1 MESHGK
7 THQKEQDGDLTPK
20 PITLS
25 KYSNRV
31 ELKTLLDR
39 SDRGAGLAG
48 KRVVVG
54 GWVKSSRA
62 VKKDS
67 PPPLPSVAPV
77 PSPSSGGD
85 QAHTTANVRCTEMI
99 QSKMNIFKKL
109 FDVLSGGGKT
119 YPIFD
124 KTDHAGQKAAP
135 PPEYVFYFLISDG
148 SSISSLQ
155 VTPIIQIH
163 GIYFDFFVGAEHVR

>member
-1 MESHGK
+1 MESHRK
-7 THQKEQDGDLTPK
+7 THQKEQDDDVSSK

-31 ELKTLLDR
+31 ELKTLLER
-39 SDRGAGLAG
+39 SDRGAGLVG
-48 KRVVVG
+48 KRVVIG

-67 PPPLPSVAPV
+67 PPPPPVAAV

-85 QAHTTANVRCTEMI
+85 QTQTTGNIRCTEII
-99 QSKMNIFKKL
+99 QSKMNIFRRF

-124 KTDHAGQKAAP
+124 KPGLAGQKAAP

-148 SSISSLQ
+148 SSVSSLQ
-155 VTPIIQIH
+155 VTPIH
-163 GIYFDFFVGAEHVR
+163 

>member
-1 MESHGK
+1 MEAHGK
-7 THQKEQDGDLTPK
+7 THQKDQDDDLSPK

-31 ELKTLLDR
+31 ELKTLLER
-39 SDRGAGLAG
+39 SDRGAGLVG
-48 KRVVVG
+48 KRVVIG

-67 PPPLPSVAPV
+67 PPPPPPPVVSV

-85 QAHTTANVRCTEMI
+85 QAHTTANIKCTEII
-99 QSKMNIFKKL
+99 QSKMNIFRRF

-124 KTDHAGQKAAP
+124 KPELKAVP
-135 PPEYVFYFLISDG
+135 PPEYVFYLLISDG
-148 SSISSLQ
+148 SSVSSLQ
-155 VTPIIQIH
+155 VPPILQIH
-163 GIYFDFFVGAEHVR
+163 RKFTNFEWKMKIQFK